1 MLEITY
7 FKGKKKQMKSTS
19 LHRQAKR
26 IAQLGGFMPS
36 YWSVCSISLSNDRT
50 PELALGS
57 TEIMS

>member
-1 MLEITY
+1 VNKEGIIQ
-7 FKGKKKQMKSTS
+7 QMKTQS

-57 TEIMS
+57 GGQIV